1 MARGIRK
8 TDDSADENARTAG
21 RFRSTMRTISERAG
35 VSTST
40 VSRALKG
47 DRRISAKTRDSIL
60 AIAREENY
68 APNAMARS
76 LVTRRSGVVG
86 LVIGEIGNPFY
97 PELLERL
104 HLRLAARGLRPMLLH
119 VGSGPLDEGAAQSLL
134 QYQMDGCL
142 IASATLSSRI
152 EEICLQYRV
161 PMVMINRMARVHS
174 CAVSCN
180 NFAGARLLGELLI
193 EAGHRRIALVTGQSN
208 TSVSEDRAEG
218 LQAALSDHGVSLTAS
233 CEGHSI
239 YAGGFAA
246 AQEIV
251 ERGLRPDAIF
261 AVNDIMAMGVIDAL
275 RRTGLRVPEDVS
287 VTGFDDVQAAS
298 WPNYDLTTVAQPVDA
313 MIERTLDLLLER
325 IEDPSRPGEDVS
337 IHGELRRRG
346 SARLSGRTASLS

>member
-1 MARGIRK
+1 M
-8 TDDSADENARTAG
+8 DDNADENAKKTTG
-21 RFRSTMRTISERAG
+21 RPRSTVRTISERAG

-47 DRRISAKTRDSIL
+47 DRRISAKTRDSIV
-60 AIAREENY
+60 AIAREEGY

-104 HLRLAARGLRPMLLH
+104 HLRLAARSLRPMLLH
-119 VGSGPLDEGAAQSLL
+119 VGSGPLDEEAAQTLL

-161 PMVMINRMARVHS
+161 PMVMINRVARIHS

-193 EAGHRRIALVTGQSN
+193 EAGHGRIALVAGRAN
-208 TSVSEDRAEG
+208 TSVSEERAAG
-218 LQAALSDHGVSLTAS
+218 FQAALSDHGISLIARR
-233 CEGHSI
+233 EGNST
-239 YAGGFAA
+239 YEGGFAA
-246 AQEIV
+246 TQDLIQT
-251 ERGLRPDAIF
+251 RRRPDAIF

-275 RRTGLRVPEDVS
+275 KSAGLRVPEDVS
-287 VTGFDDVQAAS
+287 VTGFDDIQAAS

-313 MIERTLDLLLER
+313 MVERALDLLLER
-325 IEDPSRPGEDVS
+325 IEDGRRAGEDIL
-337 IHGELRRRG
+337 IHGALRLRA
-346 SARLSGRTASLS
+346 SARLPSSPVSLS

>member
-1 MARGIRK
+1 MHETDGIAGEA
-8 TDDSADENARTAG
+8 SRTVG
-21 RFRSTMRTISERAG
+21 PLRSTVRTISDRAG

-47 DRRISAKTRDSIL
+47 DSRISAKTRDSIL
-60 AIAREENY
+60 AIAREEGY
-68 APNAMARS
+68 TPNAMARS

-104 HLRLAARGLRPMLLH
+104 HLRLAARSLRPMLLH
-119 VGSGPLDEGAAQSLL
+119 IGTGPLDEGTVQTLL

-152 EEICLQYRV
+152 EDICLQYRV
-161 PMVMINRMARVHS
+161 PMVMINRVARVHS

-180 NFAGARLLGELLI
+180 NFAGARLLGGLLI
-193 EAGHRRIALVTGQSN
+193 EAGHKRVALVTGQSN
-208 TSVSEDRAEG
+208 TSISEDRAEG
-218 LQAALSDHGVSLTAS
+218 LQAALSDHGLSLITS
-233 CEGHSI
+233 CEGHST

-246 AQEIV
+246 AQQIAG
-251 ERGLRPDAIF
+251 RGLRPDAIF

-287 VTGFDDVQAAS
+287 VTGFDDIHAAS

-313 MIERTLDLLLER
+313 MIERALDLLLAR
-325 IEDPSRPGEDVS
+325 IEDSSRPGEDIS
-337 IHGELRRRG
+337 IHGELRRRA
-346 SARLSGRTASLS
+346 SARLPDKTASLQ

>member
-1 MARGIRK
+1 MVRGMSK
-8 TDDSADENARTAG
+8 TDDSIGENEISVART
-21 RFRSTMRTISERAG
+21 RSTVRTISARAG
-35 VSTST
+35 VATST

-47 DRRISAKTRDSIL
+47 DRRISAKTRASIL
-60 AIAREENY
+60 AIAREEGY
-68 APNAMARS
+68 TPNAMARS

-86 LVIGEIGNPFY
+86 LVIGDFGNPFY

-104 HLRLAARGLRPMLLH
+104 HLRLAARSLRPMLLH
-119 VGSGPLDEGAAQSLL
+119 VGTGPLDEGAVQTLL
-134 QYQMDGCL
+134 QYHLDGCL

-152 EEICLQYRV
+152 EDICLQYRV
-161 PMVMINRMARVHS
+161 PMVMINRVARVHS

-180 NFAGARLLGELLI
+180 NFAGARLLGGLLI

-208 TSVSEDRAEG
+208 TSISEDRAAG

-233 CEGHSI
+233 CEGHST

-246 AQEIV
+246 VQEFM

-275 RRTGLRVPEDVS
+275 RRAGLRIPEDVS
-287 VTGFDDVQAAS
+287 VTGFDDIQAAS

-325 IEDPSRPGEDVS
+325 IEDPSRAGEDIS
-337 IHGELRRRG
+337 IHGELRRRA
-346 SARLSGRTASLS
+346 SARMPDKSAPLR